1 MTIAIERLDA
11 GIRAMLKAHFEA
23 MPGPD
28 LRLRF
33 GRALAP
39 DGLATYVD
47 GIDFVDDA
55 VFGVRDERRELVGV
69 AHVAFETDL
78 AELGLSVL
86 PAYRNRGIGSA
97 LFERAARHARN
108 RRVREFI
115 MRFLRSNVPVMR
127 IAQRFGMKVVAEAA
141 DADARLDLPPPSIA
155 SRVAEFLAD
164 TRARRNLRRPAP
176 CS

>member
-1 MTIAIERLDA
+1 MMIATERLDA
-11 GIRAMLKAHFEA
+11 GIRAMLMAHFQR
-23 MPGPD
+23 MPADD

-33 GRALAP
+33 GRPLTP
-39 DGLATYVD
+39 DVLSAYVD
-47 GIDFVDDA
+47 GIDFVRDA

-69 AHVAFETDL
+69 AHVAFDKDL

-86 PAYRNRGIGSA
+86 PGFRKRGVGSA

-115 MRFLRSNVPVMR
+115 MRCLMGNVPIMR
-127 IAQRFGMKVVAEAA
+127 IAQRYGMRVVAEAGEA
-141 DADARLDLPPPSIA
+141 AARLDLPGPTIA
-155 SRVAEFLAD
+155 SRVAELLAQA
-164 TRARRNLRRPAP
+164 RARRELRRPAP